1 MREPADAHAVVHAL
15 EGRALDESGARY
27 GVGVPAGGVA
37 ARLGTFPAK

>member
-1 MREPADAHAVVHAL
+1 MLMVAASLLWL

-27 GVGVPAGGVA
+27 GVGVATGGV